1 MSLILAIESSCDEMA
16 MAVLKDKR
24 DFLASVIASQID
36 VHALYG
42 GVVPEIASRKH
53 VECVSLVLKET
64 LKKANVSIEEID
76 AIAVTKGPGL
86 VGSLHIGLQ
95 TAKTIAMAYHKP
107 LIGVHHIA
115 GHIYAN
121 NYNQDIEY
129 PSLCLVVS
137 GGHSELVLLKAPFE
151 FEVIGETLDD
161 AVGEAYDK
169 VGRVL
174 NLPYPGGPV
183 LDKMAS
189 LGNNTYDLPVPLD
202 DDSYNFSF
210 SGLKSAVIN
219 LNHKAYLRHEEIN
232 KNDLAASFQNVV
244 ITSLVNKT
252 IKAAKAYNVKQVMM
266 AGGVSA
272 NRGLRNAMNEAV
284 SKLDNVELLLPPMSC
299 CTDNAMM
306 IALAAKEM
314 YDLQIF
320 SDLSLGIKPNIDLQQ
335 ESVSEVKH
343 NG

>member
-16 MAVLKDKR
+16 IAVLKDKR

-53 VECVSLVLKET
+53 IECVSLVLKET

-95 TAKTIAMAYHKP
+95 AAKTIAMAYHKP

>member
-16 MAVLKDKR
+16 MAILKDKR
-24 DFLASVIASQID
+24 EFLSSVVASQID
-36 VHALYG
+36 IHAMYG

-53 VECVSLVLKET
+53 VECVSVVLKET
-64 LKKANVSIEEID
+64 LKKANVTIDEID

-95 TAKTIAMAYHKP
+95 AAKTISMAYQKP

-121 NYNQDIEY
+121 NYNQDMIY

-151 FEVIGETLDD
+151 FEVIGTTFDD

-174 NLPYPGGPV
+174 GLPYPGGPII
-183 LDKMAS
+183 DKMAS
-189 LGNNTYDLPVPLD
+189 VGKATYDLPLPLD
-202 DDSYNFSF
+202 DNSYNFSF

-219 LNHKAYLRHEEIN
+219 LNHKANQRGETIN
-232 KNDLAASFQNVV
+232 KENLATSFQNVV
-244 ITSLVNKT
+244 IEVLVNKT
-252 IKAAKAYNVKQVMM
+252 IKAAKAYGVKQVML

-272 NRGLRNAMNEAV
+272 NRGLRTAMEMAV
-284 SKLDNVELLLPPMSC
+284 SNLDDVE
-299 CTDNAMM
+299 
-306 IALAAKEM
+306 
-314 YDLQIF
+314 
-320 SDLSLGIKPNIDLQQ
+320 
-335 ESVSEVKH
+335 
-343 NG
+343 

>member
-95 TAKTIAMAYHKP
+95 AAKTIAMAYHKP

-284 SKLDNVELLLPPMSC
+284 SKLDNIELLLPPMSC

>member
-42 GVVPEIASRKH
+42 GGVPEIASRKH

-95 TAKTIAMAYHKP
+95 AAKTIAMAYHKP

>member
-1 MSLILAIESSCDEMA
+1 MSLLLAIESSCDEMA
-16 MAVLKDKR
+16 MAVLKDDR
-24 DFLASVIASQID
+24 EFLSSVVASQID
-36 VHALYG
+36 VHASYG

-64 LKKANVSIEEID
+64 LQKANVTMRDID

-86 VGSLHIGLQ
+86 VGSLHVGLQ
-95 TAKTIAMAYHKP
+95 VAKTLALTFDKP
-107 LIGVHHIA
+107 LMGVHHIA

-121 NYNQDIEY
+121 NYVKDIVY

-137 GGHSELVLLKAPFE
+137 GGHSELVLLKAPFV
-151 FEVIGETLDD
+151 FEVIGMTLDD

-174 NLPYPGGPV
+174 QLPYPGGPV
-183 LDKMAS
+183 IDKMAAVGKHS
-189 LGNNTYDLPVPLD
+189 YVLPKPLD

-219 LNHKAYLRHEEIN
+219 LAHNASQRNEEIN
-232 KNDLAASFQNVV
+232 KEDLATSFQEVV
-244 ITSLVNKT
+244 IDVLVSKT
-252 IKAAKAYNVKQVMM
+252 IKAAKEYTVKQVLL

-272 NRGLRNAMNEAV
+272 NRGLRKAIGESVA
-284 SKLDNVELLLPPMSC
+284 KLENVELSLPPMNC

-306 IALAAKEM
+306 IALAGKQM
-314 YDLQIF
+314 YDLGMF
-320 SDLSLGIKPNIDLQQ
+320 TSLDLSIKPNMDLEQ
-335 ESVSEVKH
+335 ESVSEVK
-343 NG
+343 

>member
-95 TAKTIAMAYHKP
+95 AAKTIAMAYHKP

-183 LDKMAS
+183 LDKIAS

-335 ESVSEVKH
+335 ESVREVKH

>member
-95 TAKTIAMAYHKP
+95 AAKTIAMAYHKP

-320 SDLSLGIKPNIDLQQ
+320 SHLSLGIKPNIDLQQ

>member
-284 SKLDNVELLLPPMSC
+284 SKLDNIELLLPPMSC

>member
-53 VECVSLVLKET
+53 IECVSLVLKET

-95 TAKTIAMAYHKP
+95 AAKTIAMAYHKP

>member
-95 TAKTIAMAYHKP
+95 AAKTIAMAYHKP

-232 KNDLAASFQNVV
+232 KNDLATSFQNVV

>member
-95 TAKTIAMAYHKP
+95 AAKTIAMAYHKP

-202 DDSYNFSF
+202 DESYNFSF